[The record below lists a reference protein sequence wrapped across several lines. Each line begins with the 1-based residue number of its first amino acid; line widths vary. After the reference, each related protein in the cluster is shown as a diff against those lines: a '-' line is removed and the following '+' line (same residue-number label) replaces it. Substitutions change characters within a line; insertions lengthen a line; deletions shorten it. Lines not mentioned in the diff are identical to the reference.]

1 MCIRD
6 SFDPTLDR
14 TFVSKDTLRLY
25 FKAVQRT
32 ATPLT
37 ATIAALAPDGTVK
50 VTFDRLLDA
59 GTQPSLDISLPLNQ
73 LAPGAYRLQ
82 VAVTDG
88 TNKAMREVA
97 LIIRP

>member
-1 MCIRD
+1 M
-6 SFDPTLDR
+6 
-14 TFVSKDTLRLY
+14 
-25 FKAVQRT
+25 QRT
-32 ATPLT
+32 ASPLT
-37 ATIAALAPDGTVK
+37 ATISALAPDGTVK

-59 GTQPSLDISLPLNQ
+59 GAQPSLDISLPLNQ